1 MEEFSVVNTTQFKN
15 MKDGGVICSACNQQS
30 EYVECLARRYISYG
44 PSFTKIFYC
53 GNHTCPVIKPLRKN
67 KDQVRQLIKDKPKI
81 KPSEIQ
87 SACITSA
94 FRKKADWAAVEEV
107 EATLDR
113 QWLANE
119 KKQIKRDNELFG
131 HDFEAVVTFKQY
143 CDKKE
148 NYYVYKINDRRGNPD
163 RPSFVFKMGTQK
175 AKMAIN
181 MDKDGNHFM
190 KEEFCF
196 FDGKRKRCRGF
207 VTLTA
212 SVYYGLLQKQVPLAV
227 MEAEKEDT
235 TNIALF

>member
-1 MEEFSVVNTTQFKN
+1 M
-15 MKDGGVICSACNQQS
+15 
-30 EYVECLARRYISYG
+30 
-44 PSFTKIFYC
+44 
-53 GNHTCPVIKPLRKN
+53 
-67 KDQVRQLIKDKPKI
+67 
-81 KPSEIQ
+81 
-87 SACITSA
+87 
-94 FRKKADWAAVEEV
+94 

-143 CDKKE
+143 CDKKD

-190 KEEFCF
+190 KEVWF
-196 FDGKRKRCRGF
+196 FLMAKENAVEVLSLSRQ
-207 VTLTA
+207 VYITA
-212 SVYYGLLQKQVPLAV
+212 YYKNKFLLL
-227 MEAEKEDT
+227 
-235 TNIALF
+235 

>member
-1 MEEFSVVNTTQFKN
+1 M
-15 MKDGGVICSACNQQS
+15 
-30 EYVECLARRYISYG
+30 
-44 PSFTKIFYC
+44 
-53 GNHTCPVIKPLRKN
+53 
-67 KDQVRQLIKDKPKI
+67 
-81 KPSEIQ
+81 
-87 SACITSA
+87 SA
-94 FRKKADWAAVEEV
+94 FREKADWATVEKEV

-143 CDKKE
+143 CDKKD

-196 FDGKRKRCRGF
+196 LMAKENA
-207 VTLTA
+207 VEVLSLSQQVYITA
-212 SVYYGLLQKQVPLAV
+212 YYKNKFLLL
-227 MEAEKEDT
+227 
-235 TNIALF
+235 

>member
-1 MEEFSVVNTTQFKN
+1 MVEFGDVNTTQFKN
-15 MKDGGVICSACNQQS
+15 MKDGDVICSACNQQS
-30 EYVECLARRYISYG
+30 EYIECLARRYISYG
-44 PSFTKIFYC
+44 LSFTKIFYC

-67 KDQVRQLIKDKPKI
+67 KDQVRQLIKDNPKI

-87 SACITSA
+87 SACIMSA
-94 FRKKADWAAVEEV
+94 FREKADWATVEEV

-143 CDKKE
+143 CDKKD

-181 MDKDGNHFM
+181 MDKHGNHFM
-190 KEEFCF
+190 KEVWF
-196 FDGKRKRCRGF
+196 FLMAKENAVEVLSLSRQ
-207 VTLTA
+207 VYITA
-212 SVYYGLLQKQVPLAV
+212 YYKNKFLLL
-227 MEAEKEDT
+227 
-235 TNIALF
+235 

>member
-1 MEEFSVVNTTQFKN
+1 M
-15 MKDGGVICSACNQQS
+15 
-30 EYVECLARRYISYG
+30 
-44 PSFTKIFYC
+44 
-53 GNHTCPVIKPLRKN
+53 
-67 KDQVRQLIKDKPKI
+67 
-81 KPSEIQ
+81 
-87 SACITSA
+87 
-94 FRKKADWAAVEEV
+94 

-143 CDKKE
+143 CDKKD

-212 SVYYGLLQKQVPLAV
+212 SVYYGLLQK
-227 MEAEKEDT
+227 T
-235 TNIALF
+235 SSSCCNGS